1 MSSVT
6 TRAPG
11 TFLSVLQPGA
21 SARPSRRASDD
32 TLHDLALDQVSARLA
47 SATRTVDLAALF
59 ACPLDDPDD
68 VRYRQAVFADL
79 RLEPVVHAV
88 DGFEELVRTVLLHEN
103 AASQAHYAQER
114 DLWHLHAADAY
125 VQAVTALA
133 TTLPAALEEAGA
145 TSDAL
150 AGLARHVRAHVA
162 SAAFEEL
169 RDRVARLVE
178 GVASV
183 RVDILVR
190 GAKVTVARYDG
201 ETDLE
206 QEVLETFARFRQDVP
221 AGDPRP
227 VGSDLGL
234 DHVQAA
240 ILGEVAHLYPE
251 LFADL
256 AAFARDVPDVVE
268 PVLRRA
274 AGELL
279 FYTAY
284 LALLRPLEQAG
295 LVTCLPDVTATKALS
310 VRDTYD
316 LALARV
322 RVAEHK
328 PVVTNDLE
336 LHDAERILVVSG
348 PNQGGKTTAARTFGQ
363 LHHLA
368 SLGCPVPGRDAQ
380 LFLADQ
386 VLTQFEREESLDSLE
401 GRLGTDLA
409 RMHRLLDAATDRSV
423 VVLNEVFSSTTLDD
437 ARFLTRT
444 VLERLIA
451 LDVLAVCV
459 TFIDAM
465 SRLGPQTVS
474 VVARVDPD
482 DPTRRTLRLA
492 RRPAD
497 GRAYALALAA
507 KYGLTDEHLRER
519 LAPCGHAG
527 GPDDDRAE
535 GTGAAS

>member
-1 MSSVT
+1 MSSVA
-6 TRAPG
+6 TRASE
-11 TFLSVLQPGA
+11 TFASVLHPG
-21 SARPSRRASDD
+21 RPEAAVGPPRRASDD
-32 TLHDLALDQVSARLA
+32 TLHDLALDQVSDRLA
-47 SATRTVDLAALF
+47 AATRTVDLAALF
-59 ACPLDDPDD
+59 ASPLDDPDD

-79 RLEPVVHAV
+79 RLEPVARAV
-88 DGFEELVRTVLLHEN
+88 DGFEDLVRTVLMHET
-103 AASQAHYAQER
+103 AAAQAHYAQER
-114 DLWHLHAADAY
+114 ELWHLHAADAY

-150 AGLARHVRAHVA
+150 AGLARHVQGHVA
-162 SAAFEEL
+162 SPALEQM
-169 RDRVARLVE
+169 RDRVARLIG
-178 GVASV
+178 GVADV

-206 QEVLETFARFRQDVP
+206 QEVLETFARFRQG
-221 AGDPRP
+221 ATGNHPRP
-227 VGSDLGL
+227 VGTDPGL

-240 ILGEVAHLYPE
+240 ILGEVARLYPE
-251 LFADL
+251 LFDDL
-256 AAFARDVPDVVE
+256 AGFAREVPDVVE

-279 FYTAY
+279 FYTTY
-284 LALLRPLEQAG
+284 LDLLRPLEQAG
-295 LVTCLPDVTATKALS
+295 LATCLPEVTTAKTLH

-322 RVAEHK
+322 RVSEHK

-336 LHDAERILVVSG
+336 LADVERILVVSG
-348 PNQGGKTTAARTFGQ
+348 PNQGGKTTTARIFGQ

-368 SLGCPVPGRDAQ
+368 SLGCPVPGKDAHV
-380 LFLADQ
+380 FLADQ

-409 RMHRLLDAATDRSV
+409 RMHRLLDATTVRSV

-444 VLERLIA
+444 VLERLVG

-459 TFIDAM
+459 TFIDDM
-465 SRLGPQTVS
+465 SRLAPQTVS
-474 VVARVDPD
+474 MVAQVDPD
-482 DPTRRTLRLA
+482 DPTNRTLKVE
-492 RRPAD
+492 RREAD

-507 KYGLTDEHLRER
+507 KYGLTDEHLRGR
-519 LAPCGHAG
+519 LAAQDSTAHETE
-527 GPDDDRAE
+527 AE
-535 GTGAAS
+535 S

>member
-11 TFLSVLQPGA
+11 TFASVLHPGA
-21 SARPSRRASDD
+21 SPPPSRQASDA
-32 TLHDLALDQVSARLA
+32 TLHDLALDQVRDRMVA
-47 SATRTVDLAALF
+47 ATRTVGSIDMEALF
-59 ACPLDDPDD
+59 ASPLDDPDD

-79 RLEPVVHAV
+79 RLEPVVRAV
-88 DGFEELVRTVLLHEN
+88 DGFEDLVKTVLMHEN

-125 VQAVTALA
+125 VHAVTALA
-133 TTLPAALEEAGA
+133 TSLPAALEEAGA
-145 TSDAL
+145 SSDAL
-150 AGLARHVRAHVA
+150 AGLARHVQTHVA
-162 SAAFEEL
+162 SSDFAAL
-169 RDRVARLVE
+169 RDRTARLVE
-178 GVASV
+178 GVADV

-206 QEVLETFARFRQDVP
+206 QEVLETFARFRQD
-221 AGDPRP
+221 AQASHPRP
-227 VGSDLGL
+227 LGSDLGL

-240 ILGEVAHLYPE
+240 ILGEVARLYPE
-251 LFADL
+251 LFDDL
-256 AAFARDVPDVVE
+256 AAFAQEVPDVVE

-279 FYTAY
+279 FYTTY
-284 LALLRPLEQAG
+284 LELLRPLEAAG
-295 LVTCLPDVTATKALS
+295 LATCLPDVSTTKALH

-322 RVAEHK
+322 RASEHK

-336 LHDAERILVVSG
+336 LHGEERIVVISG

-368 SLGCPVPGRDAQ
+368 ALGCPVPGRDAQ
-380 LFLADQ
+380 VFLADR

-409 RMHRLLDAATDRSV
+409 RMHRLLDAATPRSV
-423 VVLNEVFSSTTLDD
+423 VVLNEVFSSTTLED

-444 VLERLIA
+444 VLERLIE

-474 VVARVDPD
+474 VVAQVDPD
-482 DPTRRTLRLA
+482 DPTRRTLRLE
-492 RRPAD
+492 RREAD

-507 KYGLTDEHLRER
+507 KYGLTQEHLGRR
-519 LAPCGHAG
+519 LG
-527 GPDDDRAE
+527 GGGASDTENP
-535 GTGAAS
+535 GTEVAS